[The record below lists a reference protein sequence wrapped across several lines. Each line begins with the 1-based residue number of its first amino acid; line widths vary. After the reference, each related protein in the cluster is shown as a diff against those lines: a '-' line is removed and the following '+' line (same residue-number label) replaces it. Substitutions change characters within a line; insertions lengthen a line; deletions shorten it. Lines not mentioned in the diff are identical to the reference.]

1 MITNLRDLCDYFSAD
16 EPRLLNKR
24 VYKATDCGASI
35 SLRLAPKVY
44 ESLGPI
50 QEWEH
55 FTCCAREYQGTPNV
69 FSTSGKKQLA
79 AGVAVH
85 SCPACGKKH
94 TVKLVTKPLEVDKY
108 RGPWLHNGDPLWE
121 KLTMNTPI
129 VGFTIQTIVEGSD
142 VEVNSDEFDLPVD
155 EAVVEAWIKDMEE
168 RATELWEDANN
179 PMCTCGHRSEE
190 HRWAEDPS
198 MKITGA
204 VKGYECTSKDCECKE
219 FKEDEWHGIE

>member
-24 VYKATDCGASI
+24 VYKGTDCGASI
-35 SLRLAPKVY
+35 SLYLAD
-44 ESLGPI
+44 
-50 QEWEH
+50 
-55 FTCCAREYQGTPNV
+55 GT
-69 FSTSGKKQLA
+69 A
-79 AGVAVH
+79 I
-85 SCPACGKKH
+85 
-94 TVKLVTKPLEVDKY
+94 
-108 RGPWLHNGDPLWE
+108 HNGSPRWE
-121 KLTMNTPI
+121 DLPIDTPI
-129 VGFTIQTIVEGSD
+129 RGFTIQTIVEGSD
-142 VEVNSDEFDLPVD
+142 ATVDSDEFDLPVD

-204 VKGYECTSKDCECKE
+204 VKGYECTTQACDCKE
-219 FKEDEWHGIE
+219 FTEDEWHGIE